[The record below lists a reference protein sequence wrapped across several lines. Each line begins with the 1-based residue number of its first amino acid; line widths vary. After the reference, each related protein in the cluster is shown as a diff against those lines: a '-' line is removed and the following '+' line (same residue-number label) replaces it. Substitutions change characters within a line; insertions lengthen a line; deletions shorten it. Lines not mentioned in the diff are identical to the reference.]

1 MKLLFFDTETTGLD
15 PVVNSII
22 QISGIIEIDGELK
35 ETFNFMVKP
44 VEPREMMSEQ
54 ALKTHGYDVHSLAN
68 FTEPVAVKRSLETI
82 FARYVDKY
90 DKKDKLVPVGQ
101 NICFDIDF
109 LKNFWER
116 EGDKYLFSYVN
127 VAGQV
132 DTLATFR
139 TLRHLGL
146 IESPD
151 LKLETLCKHYGI
163 ELNAHDAIS
172 DINATR
178 ELYQI
183 IKTKLKWSEQ

>member
-1 MKLLFFDTETTGLD
+1 MKLLYFDTETTGLD

-22 QISGIIEIDGELK
+22 QISGIIEINGILVE
-35 ETFNFMVKP
+35 EFNFMVKP
-44 VEPREMMSEQ
+44 VEPREMMSDQ
-54 ALKTHGYDVHSLAN
+54 ALQTHGYEGYY
-68 FTEPVAVKRSLETI
+68 FTKFPEPAEVKRNLEKI
-82 FARYVDKY
+82 FSRYVDKFNKH
-90 DKKDKLVPVGQ
+90 DKFIPVGQ
-101 NICFDIDF
+101 NISFDINF

-127 VAGQV
+127 VASQV

-139 TLRHLGL
+139 MLRHLGL

-151 LKLETLCKHYGI
+151 LKLETLCRYYDI